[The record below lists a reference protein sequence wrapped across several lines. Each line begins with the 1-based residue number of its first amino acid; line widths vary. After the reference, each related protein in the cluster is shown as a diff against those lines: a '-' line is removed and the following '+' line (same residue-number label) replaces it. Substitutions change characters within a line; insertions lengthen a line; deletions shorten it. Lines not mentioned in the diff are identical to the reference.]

1 MSAAMAQTVRLEL
14 PFATQR
20 NQLTVAEL
28 QEGVIGTQ
36 AREMFSFGYCH
47 YLASALHEAT
57 GWRLAVMQQ
66 AAAGCRWRWV
76 HTAVQAGYTQQL
88 LDISGVQER
97 TQIRCRYASYG
108 GPFRWVEM
116 GWHEFTREIGLKD
129 GPRPSWWRD
138 TRIGR
143 AAGDVIC
150 SYVAQ
155 LAEQAREWDALS

>member
-57 GWRLAVMQQ
+57 GWRLA
-66 AAAGCRWRWV
+66 
-76 HTAVQAGYTQQL
+76 
-88 LDISGVQER
+88 
-97 TQIRCRYASYG
+97 
-108 GPFRWVEM
+108 
-116 GWHEFTREIGLKD
+116 
-129 GPRPSWWRD
+129 
-138 TRIGR
+138 GR
-143 AAGDVIC
+143 RRGHG
-150 SYVAQ
+150 
-155 LAEQAREWDALS
+155 